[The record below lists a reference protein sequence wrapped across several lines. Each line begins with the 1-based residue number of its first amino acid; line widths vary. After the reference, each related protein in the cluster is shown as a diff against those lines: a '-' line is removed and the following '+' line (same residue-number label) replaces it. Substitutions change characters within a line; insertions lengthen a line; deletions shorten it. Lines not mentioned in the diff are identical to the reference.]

1 MECLVR
7 PSRDLAWGSAVPAP
21 AELAAGSAQP
31 AAKAAPGPLAAF
43 ARFVLCGGGIG
54 LASSFAVV
62 LLAGSMPW
70 AVANAVITVV
80 STVLASELHARFTF
94 GRGGRCGLRGHL
106 QSAGTAAGAY
116 VVTTAAMIALHMVQ
130 SSPGAVY
137 EQVVYLSASALAG
150 VARFVVLRLFVFS
163 GERRKL
169 ALATPAPRSGE
180 AAHPGVTVEVT
191 FDVSEQGV
199 TWAYSWATG
208 QGAERRSGSG
218 SGRVKGRTYG
228 WKPGK
233 YAAFAN

>member
-7 PSRDLAWGSAVPAP
+7 PSRDLAWGSAAPAP
-21 AELAAGSAQP
+21 AELAAEPAKP
-31 AAKAAPGPLAAF
+31 AAAASPGPLAAF
-43 ARFVLCGGGIG
+43 ARFVFCGGGIG
-54 LASSFAVV
+54 LASSFAVF
-62 LLAGSMPW
+62 LLAALMPW

-94 GRGGRCGLRGHL
+94 GKGGRCGLRGHL

-116 VVTTAAMIALHMVQ
+116 AVTTAAMIALHMVQ

-137 EQVVYLSASALAG
+137 EQIVYLSASALAG

-163 GERRKL
+163 GDKRKL
-169 ALATPAPRSGE
+169 ALGTPAPRLGK
-180 AAHPGVTVEVT
+180 AVHPGVTVEVT
-191 FDVSEQGV
+191 FDVTEQGV
-199 TWAYSWATG
+199 KWAYTWETG
-208 QGAERRSGSG
+208 QGAERRSGAG

-233 YAAFAN
+233 YAALAN